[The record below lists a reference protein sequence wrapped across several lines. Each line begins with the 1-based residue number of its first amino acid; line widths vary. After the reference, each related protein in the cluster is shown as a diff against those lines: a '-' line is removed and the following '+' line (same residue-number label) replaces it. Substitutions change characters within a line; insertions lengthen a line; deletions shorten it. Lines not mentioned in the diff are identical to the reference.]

1 MTRLILSILYSRK
14 CKNVVQ
20 IKLNKNNS
28 YNIRSFAYFSELCPI
43 IKLIFFDTIC
53 NAAKYFKIHERLVYV
68 IYI

>member
-1 MTRLILSILYSRK
+1 MLY
-14 CKNVVQ
+14 VVQ

-43 IKLIFFDTIC
+43 IKLTFFDTIC